1 MLRRGFAVVTTLAPP
16 IVGRGTELELL
27 ERMLDEACGGSS
39 RFVVVAGEPGI
50 GKTSLLGELTSRAQD
65 RDCLVLEGRAA
76 EFELE
81 LPFGLVVDAF
91 DAYLESL
98 DPRTYD
104 RLAADGL
111 DELASV
117 FPSLRSLGDGG
128 SHPSGPAERFRA
140 HHAVRELIE
149 RLAARQPVLLT
160 LDDVH
165 WSDGASLELIGH
177 LVRRRPEA
185 AVMVAVAY
193 RAGQAR
199 PALAA
204 AIEGA
209 VRDGEI
215 ERIELGPLEPEAA
228 GRLVPAE
235 RAAERDRLLRDSG
248 GNPFYLLQLA
258 RSGTGDGDGG
268 AGATRDGEG
277 VPAAVATAIA
287 GELAALPDPVRQFA
301 QAAAVSGDPFE
312 LDLAVAAAD
321 QPEADTLPALDELIA
336 RDVVRAADVPRR
348 FRFRHPLV
356 RGAIYE
362 SSPMGFRLLAHERIA
377 AALAERGA
385 PASTRA
391 NHVEESARHGDV
403 AAVAVLRDA
412 GLEAAGRAP
421 TSAARWFSA
430 ALRILP
436 ESAAPGERSLLLAAQ
451 ARAQAAT
458 GQLEDSRAALVE
470 AIGLCEGAPP
480 AQRVELIS
488 ACAGFEQ
495 LLGRHGEAHRRLEAA
510 LVDLDTP
517 GSPEAVSLMIDLAWD
532 ACLDARYDEMLAWG
546 SRALESA
553 RPLGDAPLTAA
564 AAAICAL
571 AAACGGARSDGD
583 SFRAEAVSILDGLPD
598 EVLAVRPHAFQWL
611 CGADFYLDHYEA
623 GIEHGKRGTTVAR
636 AGGNGELLP
645 GIAQALGGLLIRT
658 GRLTEA
664 IEFLDDSVDAAR
676 LTDNAAALC
685 WALGNRCSA
694 AVMQGDVPTAV
705 ALGEETL
712 AATAQLE
719 DNFVRAR
726 AGAPVGAAL
735 LLAGQP
741 ERAIDAL
748 LEAAGGEDM
757 PLVPAAW
764 RVVSLDVLTRSYLAA
779 DRAEDAER
787 AATRAEA
794 IATDFGTPFALA
806 LAERARAAVAI
817 AAGDAAAAAERAL
830 ASVEHA
836 DEAGAAIDAAL
847 ARTLAGRSLA
857 LAGDAER
864 ATAELEQAATAL
876 DSCGAQ
882 RYRDEAERELRKLG
896 RPVHRRT
903 RRGRSDAAG
912 LESLT
917 GRELEI
923 ARLVVARRTNP
934 EIAAELFLSI
944 KTVETHMRNIFR
956 KLGAASRVEVAR
968 IIEQA
973 QAG

>member
-1 MLRRGFAVVTTLAPP
+1 VTTLAQPL
-16 IVGRGTELELL
+16 VGRETELELL
-27 ERMLDEACGGSS
+27 ERMLEDACGGSP
-39 RFVVVAGEPGI
+39 RFVVLIGEPGI
-50 GKTSLLGELTSRAQD
+50 GKTSLLCELASRAQE

-128 SHPSGPAERFRA
+128 AHPSGPAERFRA

-149 RLAARQPVLLT
+149 RLAARRPVLLA

-199 PALAA
+199 PALAG

-215 ERIELGPLEPEAA
+215 ELVELGPLEAEDA
-228 GRLVPAE
+228 GRLV
-235 RAAERDRLLRDSG
+235 AAESAADRERLLRESG

-258 RSGTGDGDGG
+258 RSGTGDGDGAGG
-268 AGATRDGEG
+268 AGAARRADGEV

-287 GELAALPDPVRQFA
+287 GELAALPHAVREFA

-356 RGAIYE
+356 RGAIYV
-362 SSPMGFRLLAHERIA
+362 SSHMGFRLTAHERIA

-385 PASTRA
+385 PASARA
-391 NHVEESARHGDV
+391 HHVEESARHGDM

-412 GLEAAGRAP
+412 GLEAADRAP
-421 TSAARWFSA
+421 TSAARWFAA

-436 ESAAPGERSLLLAAQ
+436 GSAGSAERSLLLAAQ

-458 GQLEDSRAALVE
+458 GQLEDSRTALVE
-470 AIGLCEGAPP
+470 AIGLCAGAPP
-480 AQRVELIS
+480 AQRVQLIS
-488 ACAGFEQ
+488 ACAGVEQ
-495 LLGRHGEAHRRLEAA
+495 LLGRHGDAHRRLEQG
-510 LVDLDTP
+510 LEELDAP
-517 GSPEAVSLMIDLAWD
+517 GSSEGASLMIDLAWD
-532 ACLDARYDEMLAWG
+532 ACLDARYDQMLDWG
-546 SRALESA
+546 KRALESA

-571 AAACGGARSDGD
+571 AAACKGARDEGE
-583 SFRAEAVSILDGLPD
+583 SFRAEAVAILDGLEDAMLAGRPD
-598 EVLAVRPHAFQWL
+598 AFQWL
-611 CGADFYLDHYEA
+611 CGAEYYLDHYGA
-623 GIEHGKRGTTVAR
+623 GIAHGERGTALAR
-636 AGGNGELLP
+636 AGGKGELLP
-645 GIAQALGGLLIRT
+645 GITQALGGLLIRT
-658 GRLTEA
+658 GRLHEA
-664 IEFLDDSVDAAR
+664 IEFLDGAVDAAR
-676 LTDNAAALC
+676 LTDNAAALG
-685 WALGNRCSA
+685 WAIGNRCSA
-694 AVMQGDVPTAV
+694 AVMQGDVGAAV
-705 ALGEETL
+705 AMGEETL
-712 AATAQLE
+712 AATAQIE
-719 DNFVRAR
+719 DSFVRAR

-748 LEAAGGEDM
+748 LDAAGGAEM

-764 RVVSLDVLTRSYLAA
+764 RVVALEVLTRSYLAA
-779 DRAEDAER
+779 ERAEDAER
-787 AATRAEA
+787 AAGRAEA
-794 IATDFGTPFALA
+794 VAAEFGTPFSVALA
-806 LAERARAAVAI
+806 DRARAGVAL
-817 AAGDAAAAAERAL
+817 AAGDAATAAERAL
-830 ASVEHA
+830 ASAEHA
-836 DEAGAAIDAAL
+836 DEAGATIDAAL
-847 ARTLAGRSLA
+847 ARTLAGRALV
-857 LAGDAER
+857 LAGDADR
-864 ATAELEQAATAL
+864 ATAELERAATTL
-876 DSCGAQ
+876 DACGAP

-903 RRGRSDAAG
+903 RRGKADAAG

-968 IIEQA
+968 IVEQA
-973 QAG
+973 QSG